1 MGVFYIFSKCL
12 TGYGITD
19 PHQYKSGIRIRNSAS
34 ASNRSGS
41 ATRFFK
47 TVFVMYAFLC
57 FSFGV
62 ILRHYRNRN
71 GKVLACLLP
80 FGNIL
85 EYIWKMHNE
94 DILWKMMEFLQKRM
108 LGFYIPILSKI
119 FFDHLFSILIPIS
132 IKKPYSCLGN
142 SVASGSNPA
151 LLHSE

>member
-1 MGVFYIFSKCL
+1 ME
-12 TGYGITD
+12 
-19 PHQYKSGIRIRNSAS
+19 
-34 ASNRSGS
+34 SGS
-41 ATRFFK
+41 AIPHQHQIVPDPPHGFLKRFFCN
-47 TVFVMYAFLC
+47 LC
-57 FSFGV
+57 ILMFSFGV

-94 DILWKMMEFLQKRM
+94 DILWKMMEYLQKSM

-132 IKKPYSCLGN
+132 IKKPYSLLGN